1 MSDLSTL
8 LNKINTTVD
17 QKIKEEELKEQSTNE
32 ERENYVKQIKGMS
45 ERITD
50 MLTLVN
56 TLCERKIPK
65 SEYTYQL
72 FHDFTEELSKNNCPI
87 SFANGTQKR
96 YTDPPYNMVTL
107 DFKSSTTSCNFRIYV
122 STSEIKYYALWSSGS
137 MSEYSIA
144 DLKPNRFYEFI
155 VEFERAEQILK
166 QFIINL

>member
-1 MSDLSTL
+1 MADLSTL

-17 QKIKEEELKEQSTNE
+17 QKIKEVEIAEQNTNE
-32 ERENYVKQIKGMS
+32 ERENYIKQIKGMS
-45 ERITD
+45 ERIGD
-50 MLTLVN
+50 MLTLIN

-65 SEYTYQL
+65 SQYTYQL
-72 FHDFTEELSKNNCPI
+72 FHDFMEELIKNNCLI
-87 SFANGTQKR
+87 SFARDTLKR
-96 YTDPPYNMVTL
+96 YTDPPYNMIAL
-107 DFKSSTTSCNFRIYV
+107 DFKSGTTSYRLYV

-137 MSEYSIA
+137 MSAYPLT

>member
-17 QKIKEEELKEQSTNE
+17 QKIKEEELKEQNTNE

-45 ERITD
+45 ERVGD

-72 FHDFTEELSKNNCPI
+72 FHDFTEELERNSCPI
-87 SFANGTQKR
+87 SFAESTRKR
-96 YTDPPYNMVTL
+96 FTDPPYNMVAL
-107 DFKSSTTSCNFRIYV
+107 DFKSGTTNYRLYV
-122 STSEIKYYALWSSGS
+122 STREIKYYTLWSSGS
-137 MSEYSIA
+137 MSEYPLT

>member
-1 MSDLSTL
+1 MADLSSL

-17 QKIKEEELKEQSTNE
+17 QKIKEVEIAEQNTNE
-32 ERENYVKQIKGMS
+32 ERESYIKQIKGMS
-45 ERITD
+45 ERIGD
-50 MLTLVN
+50 MLTLIN

-72 FHDFTEELSKNNCPI
+72 FHDFMEELTKNKCPI
-87 SFANGTQKR
+87 SFANGTRKR
-96 YTDPPYNMVTL
+96 YTDPPYDMVVL
-107 DFKSSTTSCNFRIYV
+107 DFKVTTTNYRLYV

-137 MSEYSIA
+137 MSEYSVT

>member
-17 QKIKEEELKEQSTNE
+17 QKIKEEELKEQNTNE

-45 ERITD
+45 ERIED

-56 TLCERKIPK
+56 TLCERKIPN
-65 SEYTYQL
+65 SQYTYQL
-72 FHDFTEELSKNNCPI
+72 FYDFMEELTKNKCPI
-87 SFANGTQKR
+87 SFADSTRR
-96 YTDPPYNMVTL
+96 YSDPLYNMVAL
-107 DFKSSTTSCNFRIYV
+107 DFKNGTTNYRLYV
-122 STSEIKYYALWSSGS
+122 STSKIKYYALWSSGG
-137 MSEYSIA
+137 MSEYPLT
-144 DLKPNRFYEFI
+144 DLNPNRFYEFI